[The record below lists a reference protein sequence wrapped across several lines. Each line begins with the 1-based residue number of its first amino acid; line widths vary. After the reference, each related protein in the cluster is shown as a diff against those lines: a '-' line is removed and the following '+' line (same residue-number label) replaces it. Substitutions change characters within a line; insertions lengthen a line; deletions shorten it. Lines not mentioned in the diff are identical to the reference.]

1 MKNYYQELGISSG
14 ASEEEIKKAYHKLA
28 LKYHPDRTNGD
39 KAAEERFK
47 EINEAYAVLTDPVKR
62 ASYERSSQST
72 VHTDSRSHGQR
83 TQFFYTQEDILRDF
97 FGQMNSTPFLQEL
110 LREFQRRGMR
120 FDPYFITQIFFGHR
134 RMYRGPGF
142 FRDEGAWKQD
152 RPHQYSFPWK
162 IRGYKQLEAAKTF
175 VRKAAYFIKDKLLDL
190 SHLFHSPVK
199 RNGKKDLVYKLSID
213 PGLAKRGGVIIISK
227 PGPANGA
234 RLSVRIPPGVHT
246 GMKLRLK
253 KQGLKDPQG
262 NMLGDLYLSVE
273 VSVKGHG

>member
-1 MKNYYQELGISSG
+1 MSPG
-14 ASEEEIKKAYHKLA
+14 ASEEEIKKAYRKLA

-72 VHTDSRSHGQR
+72 VHPSSRPHGQR

-97 FGQMNSTPFLQEL
+97 FGQMNSNPFLQEL

-120 FDPYFITQIFFGHR
+120 FNPSFITQTFFGHR
-134 RMYRGPGF
+134 EMYRGAGF
-142 FRDEGAWKQD
+142 SRDKGAWMQD
-152 RPHQYSFPWK
+152 KPQQYSFPWK
-162 IRGYKQLEAAKTF
+162 IRGHENIEAAKSF
-175 VRKAAYFIKDKLLDL
+175 LRKTAYFIKANLLNVINL
-190 SHLFHSPVK
+190 LHFPVK
-199 RNGKKDLVYKLSID
+199 GSNAQKDLLYKLSID

-227 PGPANGA
+227 PGAAHGA

-246 GMKLRLK
+246 GMKLRLR
-253 KQGLKDPQG
+253 KQGLENPKGDMP
-262 NMLGDLYLSVE
+262 GDLYLYVE
-273 VSVKGHG
+273 VSVEGQG